1 MDGYTRHVKDAIASE
16 YVEELQAVDDLA
28 RRLVSHIDDT
38 REEIAAIHVH
48 GAKSQSVQD
57 HFARLLDQ
65 ELGFPKRSFSRRK
78 LVSSHRRGR
87 TSSSVSVQAA
97 E

>member
-1 MDGYTRHVKDAIASE
+1 MDGYTRHVKDGIASE
-16 YVEELQAVDDLA
+16 YVEELHAVDDLA

-38 REEIAAIHVH
+38 RAEIAAIHVH

-65 ELGFPKRSFSRRK
+65 ELGFAEEAVLTPQSGF
-78 LVSSHRRGR
+78 V
-87 TSSSVSVQAA
+87 TQARPDFFFRLSPGA